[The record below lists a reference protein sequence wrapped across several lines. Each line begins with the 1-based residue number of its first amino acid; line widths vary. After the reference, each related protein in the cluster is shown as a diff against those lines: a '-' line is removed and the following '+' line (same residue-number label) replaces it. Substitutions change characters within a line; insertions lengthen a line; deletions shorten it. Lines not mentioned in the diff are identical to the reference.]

1 MKIEYSILIN
11 RPIEDVFAYVSNVEN
26 WPQWISGASET
37 KQTSPGPMGVGTTF
51 TQVSHYLGRQFE
63 VNARVTEY
71 EPNRKFAVV
80 NDGKPVPYGNTIT
93 LEWAGGSTRLHNVLT
108 ASGDVGGLFKLA
120 EPIMERMFRRQFEK
134 DHENLKDLLEAHAE
148 ARV

>member
-1 MKIEYSILIN
+1 MRIEYSVQIN
-11 RPIEDVFAYVSNVEN
+11 RPIEDVFAFVSNLEN
-26 WPQWISGASET
+26 WPQWISGASEA
-37 KQTSPGPMGVGTTF
+37 KQTSPGPLGVGTTF
-51 TQVSHYLGRQFE
+51 RQVSHFLGRQFE
-63 VNARVTEY
+63 VNGRVTEY
-71 EPNRKFAVV
+71 EQNRKFTVES
-80 NDGKPVPYGNTIT
+80 DSKPVPFGNTIT
-93 LEWAGGSTRLHNVLT
+93 LEPAGGSTRLHNVLT

>member
-11 RPIEDVFAYVSNVEN
+11 RPVEEVFAYVSNVEN
-26 WPQWISGASET
+26 WPQWISGASEAR
-37 KQTSPGPMGVGTTF
+37 QTSPGSMGVGTTF

-63 VNARVTEY
+63 VNAKVTEY
-71 EPNRKFAVV
+71 ELNRKFAVE

-93 LEWAGGSTRLHNVLT
+93 LERAGSSTRLYDVLK
-108 ASGDVGGLFKLA
+108 ASGDVGSLFKLA

-134 DHENLKDLLEAHAE
+134 DHETLKDLLEAHAE